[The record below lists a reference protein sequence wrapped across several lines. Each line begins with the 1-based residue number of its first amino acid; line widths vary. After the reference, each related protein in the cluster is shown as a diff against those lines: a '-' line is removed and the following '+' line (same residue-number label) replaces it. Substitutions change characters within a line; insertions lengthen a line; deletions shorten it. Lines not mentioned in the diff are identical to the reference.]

1 MSVHN
6 GWKFVSDPH
15 IVYLEPEY
23 EGGKSGKKSAASQSS
38 LHGNLGVSFI
48 LHSTLFLHGTFI
60 FKLSFVELCLW
71 LIINFFNAKVMPS
84 RVKLREISKYQY
96 LGSSKLE
103 RFIRKEEIDINSKER
118 SKVFKLQKPLI

>member
-38 LHGNLGVSFI
+38 LHGNLGVP
-48 LHSTLFLHGTFI
+48 LFYTVLSCLHGTFI
-60 FKLSFVELCLW
+60 FKLSFVELCL
-71 LIINFFNAKVMPS
+71 
-84 RVKLREISKYQY
+84 
-96 LGSSKLE
+96 
-103 RFIRKEEIDINSKER
+103 
-118 SKVFKLQKPLI
+118 